1 MGFGSMGCGTKCAK
15 YILFFFNIIFFIAG
29 AALLGVGI
37 WMKVD
42 KNFNK
47 YLDVIKIDN
56 NEKTMQAA
64 IILVIVIGAIIFLTG
79 FLGCCGAI
87 QESSC
92 LLMMYAFIM
101 GLLLLAEITAAILAA
116 VFRKELGNALK
127 ENMQKFANTTMKP
140 LEPTNNDVTVL
151 AWSSMQNKLKCCGSH
166 SYTDYNNNPNFENRN
181 HKYPQSCCSN
191 KKESTEK
198 PDDPNSQE
206 MRDCFND
213 FENNNI
219 SYKDGCY
226 DALKKWVEDRA
237 AILIGI
243 GVGIAVIQILGIV
256 FACCVRNAVN
266 KKDVMA

>member
-47 YLDVIKIDN
+47 YLDVIKIDQTD
-56 NEKTMQAA
+56 KTMQAA

-92 LLMMYAFIM
+92 LLMMYAIIM

-116 VFRKELGNALK
+116 VFRKELGKELK
-127 ENMQKFANTTMKP
+127 SNMFKYVSKDMKP
-140 LEPTNNDVTVL
+140 LEKDKNEVNVL
-151 AWSSMQNKLKCCGSH
+151 AWSSMQVKLKCCGANN
-166 SYTDYNNNPNFENRN
+166 YRDYNNNTNFNTRPQ
-181 HKYPQSCCSN
+181 KYPQSCCVN
-191 KKESTEK
+191 KKEDSEK
-198 PDDPNSQE
+198 PDDPNSAE
-206 MRDCFND
+206 MQQCFNNVGNSKY
-213 FENNNI
+213 FHTE
-219 SYKDGCY
+219 GCY
-226 DALKKWVEDRA
+226 DKLKKWVEDRA

-243 GVGIAVIQILGIV
+243 GVGIAVIQILGIA

>member
-15 YILFFFNIIFFIAG
+15 YILFFFNLIFFLAG
-29 AALLGVGI
+29 AALLGIGI

-42 KNFNK
+42 KNFSS
-47 YLDVIKIDN
+47 YLDVVTIDRSD
-56 NEKTMQAA
+56 KTIQAA
-64 IILVIVIGAIIFLTG
+64 MILVIVVGGIIFLTG

-101 GLLLLAEITAAILAA
+101 TILLLAEITAAILAA
-116 VFRKELGNALK
+116 VFRKELGDELKKSMTEFAKTKMSPLNATKNDAQSLSWHRMQYKLECCGGENPDDYK
-127 ENMQKFANTTMKP
+127 ENPNYKNHPNRAFPQTCCKKKKNDFDKPDDDTSTEMRECQANP
-140 LEPTNNDVTVL
+140 
-151 AWSSMQNKLKCCGSH
+151 SSNAYTEGCYNKLK
-166 SYTDYNNNPNFENRN
+166 
-181 HKYPQSCCSN
+181 
-191 KKESTEK
+191 
-198 PDDPNSQE
+198 
-206 MRDCFND
+206 
-213 FENNNI
+213 
-219 SYKDGCY
+219 
-226 DALKKWVEDRA
+226 KWIEDRA